1 MKKKAIPKT
10 PPVFLVKIIMRFVNF
25 LERLPGKIL
34 PPQAVLLNHTFKDIA
49 ANRCV
54 YFAAET
60 GIADLL
66 EDGPKPIE
74 QLAEQSGMNADAL
87 YRVMRTLTTLGI
99 FKEKKDR
106 YFETN
111 KAAKFLRHNA
121 ADSMSSFIRVFG
133 QPWLFAVWN
142 DFERTVKNGK
152 DYFENNHEEN
162 LFDWL
167 SKNPRAQ
174 KIFDE
179 GMTGASTLSDFPIIN
194 AYDFSPFDTIVDVG
208 GGRGFILGIL
218 LDVFPQLRAVLFDLP
233 STIEAVIANKIFEK
247 KGFSERVE
255 CIGGDFFDFIPAGYS
270 AYLLKFILRDW
281 EDKKAARILANC
293 RKAMR
298 DDSVLIIVEN
308 LAEDKKNK
316 ADFSKLLDIALMC
329 ATGGRVRTRN
339 ESIKL
344 LEDSGFKL
352 KRAVPTASIFTIL
365 EAVPA

>member
-1 MKKKAIPKT
+1 MG
-10 PPVFLVKIIMRFVNF
+10 FVDF
-25 LERLPGKIL
+25 LEKLLSKIL
-34 PPQAVLLNHTFKDIA
+34 PPQAVLLNHTFKDIV

-54 YFAAET
+54 YFAAEI
-60 GIADLL
+60 GIANLL
-66 EDGPKPIE
+66 EDGPQPIE
-74 QLAEQSGMNADAL
+74 KLAEESGMNVDAL

-99 FKEKKDR
+99 FKERENR

-111 KAAKFLRHNA
+111 KPGKFLRHNA
-121 ADSMSSFIRVFG
+121 ADSMASFIRVFG

-152 DYFENNHEEN
+152 DYYENNHEEN

-167 SKNPRAQ
+167 RKNPQAQ

-179 GMTGASTLSDFPIIN
+179 GMTGASTLSDFPIIS
-194 AYDFSPFDTIVDVG
+194 AYDFSCFDTIVDVG
-208 GGRGFILGIL
+208 GGHGFILGIL
-218 LDVFPQLRAVLFDLP
+218 LGVIPQLKAVLFDLP
-233 STIEAVIANKIFEK
+233 LTIETVIENKIFEK
-247 KGFSERVE
+247 KGLGERVE
-255 CIGGDFFDFIPAGYS
+255 CIGGDFFESVPTGYS

-308 LAEDKKNK
+308 IAKDKKNK
-316 ADFSKLLDIALMC
+316 KDFSKLLDIALMS
-329 ATGGRVRTRN
+329 ATGGRVRTLK